1 MNTVNERV
9 VVTKIIDIKGFYFGF
24 QVRSVWG
31 MLLRRLVSVTL
42 RTTVSIIS
50 CFLED

>member
-1 MNTVNERV
+1 MNTVNEHDA
-9 VVTKIIDIKGFYFGF
+9 VTKSIDIKGFEFGF
-24 QVRSVWG
+24 QVRSVWV
-31 MLLRRLVSVTL
+31 MLLREPVSVTL